1 VTRGTLEE
9 KIDALIEGKATL
21 ARDLLPSGN
30 EDWITEMSNQQIVD
44 LFTLDS
50 RKAE

>member
-1 VTRGTLEE
+1 LEE
-9 KIDALIEGKATL
+9 KIDALIEGKAAL

-30 EDWITEMSNQQIVD
+30 EDWITEMSNRQLVE

-50 RKAE
+50 KKAE